1 MAMRQVLL
9 ASCVKLVATRGFAAT
24 TTQAVLDDTGVS
36 RGSLLHQF
44 PTRELMMVAT
54 AEEALARMTAAT
66 EAVLLRDGDT
76 LRGLMEYPDNLWRI
90 QNDLPARAMVEIQ
103 LASRWDVGLQAGL
116 TQAMAEVNDMIVE
129 KIGLVAQHY
138 GISDVPGL
146 LQELF
151 LLLTATQGLAINREL
166 TKDATLIPAALVIL
180 QDRFV
185 AALKSRLPGAGA

>member
-1 MAMRQVLL
+1 MRQVLL

-66 EAVLLRDGDT
+66 EAALLRDGDA
-76 LRGLMEYPDNLWRI
+76 LKGLLDYPDNLWRI

-129 KIGLVAQHY
+129 NIGRVARHY
-138 GISDVPGL
+138 GIRDVPGL
-146 LQELF
+146 LQEIF

-166 TKDATLIPAALVIL
+166 TKDTTLIPAALVIL
-180 QDRFV
+180 EDRFV
-185 AALKSRLPGAGA
+185 DALKSRLPAAGA